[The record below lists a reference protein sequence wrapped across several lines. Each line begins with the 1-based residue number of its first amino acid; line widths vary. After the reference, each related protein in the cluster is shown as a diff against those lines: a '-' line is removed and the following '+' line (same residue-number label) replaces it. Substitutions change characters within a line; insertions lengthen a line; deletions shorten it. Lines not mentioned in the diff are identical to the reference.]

1 MSPDLRPGRPWRAAL
16 GVFVALALALGLVA
30 AFAVGLGMRHEAER
44 AGEPLAR
51 SADALAARID
61 PADLRAARAALA
73 GAGAPARLLGP
84 AGRVRAEAGG
94 PVSAWAVGAAPWPGA
109 LATAGVAG
117 WSLRDGAVEASRT
130 LPSGAAIVL
139 RRPLASGAATAG
151 EELWPLGALV
161 GLLAVLGAAA
171 AWVLAARAGARK
183 RAVAAAAE
191 VTAAGRPAPVA
202 EVGRGDMRRLS
213 RAVGALTA
221 RAAELQDAAEARVEA
236 LGAVLGPM
244 DHPAAARTPA
254 GSLIRNEALERLV
267 RDAAPGDASAIEE
280 AVQAGLES
288 SGPVS
293 RRLSL
298 EDGRDLEVDAWGVPG
313 GRVVTVGERTEQARL
328 AALRRQITGAA
339 ARHLQA
345 PVSEVQAI
353 GSDLLGQVPAAS
365 APAVRRMLAA
375 GDRMERLVGQILRGT
390 EQRPARPPGADG
402 LRRRRRH
409 RLRPRDR
416 LRREAARPR
425 PAPRDRPAGDAAPA
439 AHRLGPRARDPLRA
453 ASPTP
458 RPSRPA
464 AARSP
469 WPGGRCRAAGSRLA
483 SRHRARHRGP
493 RAGGGRGA
501 LRARRRG
508 DRLPGRRP
516 RAGRRPGAGGAAGRA
531 AHARAR
537 PRGARPPRAPGRARA
552 AAGARARRAGHRGG
566 SDISMKIAPGAPKTS
581 RPRTQ
586 RRRRASRNP

>member
-1 MSPDLRPGRPWRAAL
+1 MPPDLRPGRPWRTAL
-16 GVFVALALALGLVA
+16 GVFVALAVALGLVA

-44 AGEPLAR
+44 AGAPLAR

-61 PADLRAARAALA
+61 PSDLRAARAALA
-73 GAGAPARLLGP
+73 DAGAPARLLGP

-94 PVSAWAVGAAPWPGA
+94 PDSAWAAGAAAWPGA
-109 LATAGVAG
+109 LATAGVEG

-130 LPSGAAIVL
+130 LPSGARVVL
-139 RRPLASGAATAG
+139 RQSLAPGAAAVG
-151 EELWPLGALV
+151 DDLWPLAALV
-161 GLLAVLGAAA
+161 GLLTVLGAAA
-171 AWVLAARAGARK
+171 AWVLAARAGTRM
-183 RAVAAAAE
+183 RVVAAAAE
-191 VTAAGRPAPVA
+191 VTAAGRPAPVP
-202 EVGRGDMRRLS
+202 ELGRGDMRRLS

-254 GSLIRNEALERLV
+254 GSLIRNEALERLM
-267 RDAAPGDASAIEE
+267 RDAAPGDAGAIEE
-280 AVQAGLES
+280 AVRAGLES
-288 SGPVS
+288 AGPVS
-293 RRLSL
+293 QRLSL
-298 EDGRDLEVDAWGVPG
+298 VDGRALEVDAWGVPG
-313 GRVVTVGERTEQARL
+313 GRVVTIGERTEQARL

-390 EQRPARPPGADG
+390 ENDPRARPVRMSSVGAAAIAYGAGGG
-402 LRRRRRH
+402 LR
-409 RLRPRDR
+409 P
-416 LRREAARPR
+416 EAPRPR
-425 PAPRDRPAGDAAPA
+425 PAPRDRPPGDPAAA
-439 AHRLGPRARDPLRA
+439 AHRLGPGARDPLRA
-453 ASPTP
+453 DRQLGDLHAPGRHDHP
-458 RPSRPA
+458 G
-464 AARSP
+464 RSG
-469 WPGGRCRAAGSRLA
+469 PGGRRRRAGRE
-483 SRHRARHRGP
+483 RHGARHRGP

-508 DRLPGRRP
+508 DRLPRRRP
-516 RAGRRPGAGGAAGRA
+516 RARRRPGAGGAAGRA
-531 AHARAR
+531 AEPGAR
-537 PRGARPPRAPGRARA
+537 PRGARPPRGPRGAAAP
-552 AAGARARRAGHRGG
+552 AAGARRRGGHRGG

-586 RRRRASRNP
+586 RRLRASRNP